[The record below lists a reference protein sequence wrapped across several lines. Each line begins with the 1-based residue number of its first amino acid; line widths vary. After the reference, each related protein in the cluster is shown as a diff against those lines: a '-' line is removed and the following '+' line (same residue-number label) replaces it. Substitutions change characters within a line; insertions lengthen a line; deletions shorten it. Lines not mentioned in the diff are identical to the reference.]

1 MWAWLAQQEDYE
13 KYFPVEHER
22 DMLTKQW
29 ICDVARAAYGQ
40 KFLDWLNDG
49 MVNRYEKVT
58 DKKVGYIGMTKRAY
72 EAFKKSKAVS
82 GK

>member
-1 MWAWLAQQEDYE
+1 
-13 KYFPVEHER
+13 
-22 DMLTKQW
+22 MLTKQW

-40 KFLDWLNDG
+40 KFLEWLNDG
-49 MVNRYEKVT
+49 MCNRYEKVT

-82 GK
+82 GKYLHLSRSCYCYHYSHYSPER